1 MKIARFANAEGA
13 IRCGIVGDGT
23 IELIE
28 GDALGSRRKTGE
40 TVALTEVKLLA
51 PVVPSNI
58 LCIGRNYAD
67 HATELGNDLPKAPL
81 LFMKAT
87 TALNDPDGDVV
98 LPPVAPGQV
107 DYESELAV
115 VIGTRAKNVGEREA
129 LDYVLGY
136 TCANDVSARDAQ
148 TSDGQWARAKSFDT
162 FCPLGPWIETE
173 FDPSDAPV
181 RGRLNGVVH
190 QEARTSQ
197 LIFSVRH
204 VISYLSRSLTLI
216 PGTVILTGTP
226 AGCGFGRKPPLWLKP
241 GDVYE
246 VEIEGI
252 GTLRNRFVA
261 AS

>member
-1 MKIARFANAEGA
+1 VKIARFATAHGT
-13 IRCGIVGDGT
+13 IRCGIVRDGT
-23 IELIE
+23 IELIA
-28 GDALGSRRKTGE
+28 GDALGPLTRTGE
-40 TVALTEVKLLA
+40 TMALADVKLLA
-51 PVVPSNI
+51 PVVPPNI

-87 TALNDPDGDVV
+87 TALNDPDVDVV
-98 LPPVAPGQV
+98 LPAAAPGQV

-115 VIGTRAKNVGEREA
+115 VIGTRARQVGEQDA
-129 LDYVLGY
+129 LAHVLGY

-148 TSDGQWARAKSFDT
+148 TGDGQWARAKSFDT

-173 FDPSDAPV
+173 FDPADALV
-181 RGRLNGVVH
+181 RGRLNGVVR

-197 LIFSVRH
+197 LIFSVPAI
-204 VISYLSRSLTLI
+204 ISYLSRSLTLL

-226 AGCGFGRKPPLWLKP
+226 AGCGFGRKPPLWLQP

-246 VEIEGI
+246 VEIAGI

>member
-1 MKIARFANAEGA
+1 
-13 IRCGIVGDGT
+13 
-23 IELIE
+23 
-28 GDALGSRRKTGE
+28 
-40 TVALTEVKLLA
+40 
-51 PVVPSNI
+51 VPPNI

-87 TALNDPDGDVV
+87 TALNDPDVDVV
-98 LPPVAPGQV
+98 LPAAAPGQV

-115 VIGTRAKNVGEREA
+115 VIGTRARQVGEQDA
-129 LDYVLGY
+129 LAHVLGY

-148 TSDGQWARAKSFDT
+148 TGDGQWARAKSFDT

-173 FDPSDAPV
+173 FDPADALV
-181 RGRLNGVVH
+181 RGRLNGVVR

-197 LIFSVRH
+197 LIFSVPAI
-204 VISYLSRSLTLI
+204 ISYLSRSLTLL

-226 AGCGFGRKPPLWLKP
+226 AGCGFGRKPPLWLQP

-246 VEIEGI
+246 VEIAGI